1 MSRTFPGW
9 HAAKGLFDQDRARHQ
24 AQLKDIDQERRD
36 FASRTLVVFLA
47 VAVMCCVLT
56 ARMVWLTVFK
66 HDEYR
71 TISEDNRI
79 QMFGVPPP
87 RGRIYDRAGNLLADN
102 VPVFSIFVIPEL
114 TDDVDATLAEIAALV
129 ELSDEEIDAFH
140 TLASESLPHSP
151 IRVKPHISPEER
163 AVVEVN
169 RHSLS
174 GVQVKPD
181 TVRHYPYGKVMAH
194 AVGSVRRK
202 TAEDVRRLDR
212 RRYRRTQFVGK
223 RGVEAFYEHSLHGE
237 PGSRQVEVDAHG
249 REQRELDRN
258 PPIPGRNLTLHLDAS
273 LQVAASEALGERRG
287 AVVAIDPRSGG
298 ILAMASEPGYDP
310 NLFVTG
316 MDPTVYHGLANSPKK
331 PLFNRATNGRYA
343 PGSTFKPV
351 VGLAALAAGV
361 TDWERKMP
369 DNGEYR
375 LPNSSRV
382 FRDWSWTANNAGG
395 QGIVDLHRAIYRSSN
410 VYFYDLGHKLP
421 VDVLPRFAAQF
432 GYGRVLSIDVADA
445 VPGLLPDSEWKRG
458 ARGEGWYPGD
468 NLNLAIGQGDLLATP
483 LQLATV
489 AAIIANRG
497 RVVRPRMLLDND
509 ADLPEFEG
517 GDEQSR
523 VIGLG
528 RKGSARRP
536 EDADPPPEHAG
547 LRPED
552 WQRMVDA
559 MEAVV
564 HRGNKGYQQNGTAW
578 SYIGQDIGYRMAGK
592 SGTAQVVGIAQ
603 GEEYDKEE
611 LDEYSR
617 KHAWFIAFA
626 PADDPRIAVCVLVEN
641 GGSGS
646 SVAAPV
652 AREVLDHYL
661 LPRLAASPST
671 STALATESDRFPGP
685 TRDGDDTASKPDS
698 GEGLLPRSRALG
710 S

>member
-1 MSRTFPGW
+1 MSRPFPGW
-9 HAAKGLFDQDRARHQ
+9 HAAKGIFDRDRARQQ
-24 AQLKDIDQERRD
+24 AQLKDVDRERRD
-36 FASRTLVVFLA
+36 FASRTLVVFFV

-114 TDDVDATLAEIAALV
+114 TDDVDATLSEIAALV

-140 TLASESLPHSP
+140 TLASESFPHSP
-151 IRVKPHISPEER
+151 IRVKPQISPEER

-169 RHSLS
+169 RHRLA

-181 TVRHYPYGKVMAH
+181 TVRHYPYGEVMAH

-202 TAEDVRRLDR
+202 TAEDIRRLDR
-212 RRYRRTQFVGK
+212 RRYSRTQFVGR
-223 RGVEAFYEHSLHGE
+223 RGVEAFYEHLLHGE

-258 PPIPGRNLTLHLDAS
+258 PPTPGRNLTLHLDAS
-273 LQVAASEALGERRG
+273 LQVAAAEALGERRG

-316 MDPTVYHGLANSPKK
+316 MDPAVYDALSNSPKK

-361 TDWERKMP
+361 TDWERTIE
-369 DNGEYR
+369 DSDGTYR
-375 LPNSSRV
+375 LPNSNRRY
-382 FRDWSWTANNAGG
+382 RDWTWTKDNGGG
-395 QGIVDLHRAIYRSSN
+395 QGVIDLDRAIYRSSN
-410 VYFYDLGHKLP
+410 IYFYELASRLP
-421 VDVLPRFAAQF
+421 VDVIPRFAEQF
-432 GYGRVLSIDVADA
+432 GYGHVLSIDVAGA
-445 VPGLLPDSEWKRG
+445 SPGLLPDSEWKMG

-468 NLNLAIGQGDLLATP
+468 NLNLAVGQGDLLATP

-497 RVVRPRMLLDND
+497 NVVRPRMLVDGE
-509 ADLPEFEG
+509 DLAEFKGAE
-517 GDEQSR
+517 EQSA
-523 VIGLG
+523 V
-528 RKGSARRP
+528 
-536 EDADPPPEHAG
+536 AG
-547 LRPED
+547 ATPDD
-552 WQRMVDA
+552 WQRMVAA

-564 HRGNKGYQQNGTAW
+564 HRGNQGYQQNGTAW
-578 SYIGQDIGYRMAGK
+578 AHIGLDIGYRMAGK

-603 GEEYDKEE
+603 GEEYDEEE

-626 PADDPRIAVCVLVEN
+626 PVDDPRIAVCVLVEN

-646 SVAAPV
+646 SVAGPV

-661 LPRLAASPST
+661 LPRLAAEAST
-671 STALATESDRFPGP
+671 STALASES
-685 TRDGDDTASKPDS
+685 
-698 GEGLLPRSRALG
+698 PRARG

>member
-1 MSRTFPGW
+1 MTRTFSGW
-9 HAAKGLFDQDRARHQ
+9 HAVKGVFDRDRARQ
-24 AQLKDIDQERRD
+24 GAQLKDVDQERRD
-36 FASRTLVVFLA
+36 FASRAVVMFLVVA
-47 VAVMCCVLT
+47 VLCCVLI
-56 ARMVWLTVFK
+56 ARIVWLTVFK

-87 RGRIYDRAGNLLADN
+87 RGRIYDRTGNLLADN

-114 TDDVDATLAEIAALV
+114 AENVDATLAEIRALV
-129 ELSDEEIDAFH
+129 ELSEEEIEAFH
-140 TLASESLPHSP
+140 TQASESYPHAP
-151 IRVKPHISPEER
+151 VRVKLHISPEER

-169 RHSLS
+169 RHRLN
-174 GVQVKPD
+174 GVLVKPD
-181 TVRHYPYGKVMAH
+181 TVRYYPYGEVMAH

-202 TAEDVRRLDR
+202 TAEDIRRLDR
-212 RRYRRTQFVGK
+212 RRYSRTQFVGK

-237 PGSRQVEVDAHG
+237 PGSRRVEVDAHG

-258 PPIPGRNLTLHLDAS
+258 PPVPGKNLTLALDAS
-273 LQVAASEALGERRG
+273 LQVAAAAALGERRG
-287 AVVAIDPRSGG
+287 AVVAIDPGSGG

-316 MDPTVYHGLANSPKK
+316 LDPTVYDELVNSPKK
-331 PLFNRATNGRYA
+331 PLFNRAANGRYA

-351 VGLAALAAGV
+351 VGLAALAAGA
-361 TDWERKMP
+361 TDWQRTIV

-382 FRDWSWTANNAGG
+382 FRDWNWTQDNTGG
-395 QGIVDLHRAIYRSSN
+395 QGVVDLHRAIYRSSN
-410 VYFYDLGHKLP
+410 VYFYDLGAKLP
-421 VDVLPRFAAQF
+421 IDALPRFAAQL

-445 VPGLLPDSEWKRG
+445 AAGLLPDSEWKMG
-458 ARGEGWYPGD
+458 ARGETWYPGD
-468 NLNLAIGQGDLLATP
+468 NVNLSIGQGDLLATP

-509 ADLPEFEG
+509 ADLPEFQGGEAVGRVAGEGLG
-517 GDEQSR
+517 GD
-523 VIGLG
+523 
-528 RKGSARRP
+528 
-536 EDADPPPEHAG
+536 
-547 LRPED
+547 D

-564 HRGNKGYQQNGTAW
+564 HLGNQGYQQNGTAW
-578 SYIGQDIGYRMAGK
+578 AYIGQDIAYRMAGK

-603 GEEYDKEE
+603 GEEYNEEE
-611 LDEYSR
+611 LDEFSR

-626 PADDPRIAVCVLVEN
+626 PVDEPRIAVCVLVEN

-646 SVAAPV
+646 SVAGPV
-652 AREVLDHYL
+652 AREVIDHYL
-661 LPRLAASPST
+661 LPALPSPAQST
-671 STALATESDRFPGP
+671 STALASESDRLPAP
-685 TRDGDDTASKPDS
+685 RDPVPLERRVPPQSEPSREAAGSAADAPRPTAS
-698 GEGLLPRSRALG
+698 
-710 S
+710 

>member
-1 MSRTFPGW
+1 MIRTFPGW
-9 HAAKGLFDQDRARHQ
+9 HAAKGIFDRDRARQ
-24 AQLKDIDQERRD
+24 RAQLKDVDQERRD
-36 FASRTLVVFLA
+36 FASRTLLVFLV
-47 VAVMCCVLT
+47 VAVMCCVLI

-87 RGRIYDRAGNLLADN
+87 RGRIYDRGGNLLADN

-114 TDDVDATLAEIAALV
+114 AEDVDATLSEIRSLV
-129 ELSDEEIDAFH
+129 ELSDEEIEAFR
-140 TLASESLPHSP
+140 TLASESYPHAP
-151 IRVKPHISPEER
+151 VRVKLHITPQER
-163 AVVEVN
+163 AIVEVN
-169 RHSLS
+169 RHRLN
-174 GVQVKPD
+174 GVLVKPD
-181 TVRHYPYGKVMAH
+181 TVRYYPYGEVMAH

-202 TAEDVRRLDR
+202 TAEDIRRLDR
-212 RRYRRTQFVGK
+212 RRYSRTQFVGK

-258 PPIPGRNLTLHLDAS
+258 PPIPGQNLTLHLDAS
-273 LQVAASEALGERRG
+273 LQVAAGEALGERRG

-316 MDPTVYHGLANSPKK
+316 LDASVYDELVNSPKK
-331 PLFNRATNGRYA
+331 PLFNRAANGRYA

-351 VGLAALAAGV
+351 VGLAALATGV
-361 TDWERKMP
+361 TDWQRTIV

-375 LPNSSRV
+375 LPNSRRV
-382 FRDWSWTANNAGG
+382 FRDWSWTKDNTGG
-395 QGIVDLHRAIYRSSN
+395 QGVVDLNRAIYRSSN
-410 VYFYDLGHKLP
+410 VYFYDLGAKLP
-421 VDVLPRFAAQF
+421 VDALPRFAAQL
-432 GYGRVLSIDVADA
+432 GYGQVLSIDVADA
-445 VPGLLPDSEWKRG
+445 APGLLPDSDWKMG

-468 NLNLAIGQGDLLATP
+468 NVNLSIGQGDLLATP

-509 ADLPEFEG
+509 ANLPEFKDDDVVG
-517 GDEQSR
+517 R
-523 VIGLG
+523 VAAEELG
-528 RKGSARRP
+528 V
-536 EDADPPPEHAG
+536 D
-547 LRPED
+547 D

-564 HRGNKGYQQNGTAW
+564 HLGNQGYRQNGTAW
-578 SYIGQDIGYRMAGK
+578 AYIGQDIAYRMAGK

-603 GEEYDKEE
+603 GEEYNEEE
-611 LDEYSR
+611 LDEFSR

-626 PADDPRIAVCVLVEN
+626 PVDEPRIAVCVLVEN

-646 SVAAPV
+646 SVAGPV
-652 AREVLDHYL
+652 AREVIDHYL
-661 LPRLAASPST
+661 LPTLASTMSGELRASAADVANP
-671 STALATESDRFPGP
+671 
-685 TRDGDDTASKPDS
+685 TAS
-698 GEGLLPRSRALG
+698 
-710 S
+710 

>member
-1 MSRTFPGW
+1 MIRSFPGW
-9 HAAKGLFDQDRARHQ
+9 HAAKGIFDRDRARQQ
-24 AQLKDIDQERRD
+24 AQLKDVDQERRD
-36 FASRTLVVFLA
+36 FASRTLVVFCI
-47 VAVMCCVLT
+47 VALMCCVLT

-114 TDDVDATLAEIAALV
+114 TDDIDAALAEIAALV

-140 TLASESLPHSP
+140 TLASESFPHSP
-151 IRVKPHISPEER
+151 VRVKPQITPEER
-163 AVVEVN
+163 AVIEVN
-169 RHSLS
+169 RHRLG
-174 GVQVKPD
+174 GVQVRPD
-181 TVRHYPYGKVMAH
+181 TVRHYPYGEVMAH

-202 TAEDVRRLDR
+202 TAEDIRRLDR
-212 RRYRRTQFVGK
+212 RRYSRTQFVGR

-237 PGSRQVEVDAHG
+237 PGSRQVEIDAHG

-258 PPIPGRNLTLHLDAS
+258 PPEPGKNLTLHLDAS
-273 LQVAASEALGERRG
+273 LQIAAAEALGERRG

-298 ILAMASEPGYDP
+298 ILAMASVPDYDP

-316 MDPTVYHGLANSPKK
+316 MDPAVYNKLANSPDK

-361 TDWERKMP
+361 TDWERTMA

-375 LPNSSRV
+375 LPNSTRV
-382 FRDWSWTANNAGG
+382 FRDWSWTEDNSGG

-421 VDVLPRFAAQF
+421 VDALPRFAAQF
-432 GYGRVLSIDVADA
+432 GYGQVLSIDVADA

-468 NLNLAIGQGDLLATP
+468 NVNLAIGQGDLLATP

-497 RVVRPRMLLDND
+497 GVVRPRMLLESD
-509 ADLPEFEG
+509 ADLPEFEHG
-517 GDEQSR
+517 AEQAR
-523 VIGLG
+523 VVGPGREDAGL
-528 RKGSARRP
+528 RP
-536 EDADPPPEHAG
+536 EVAGLRSEDAG

-552 WQRMVDA
+552 WRRMVEA

-564 HRGNKGYQQNGTAW
+564 HRGNRGYRENGTAW
-578 SYIGQDIGYRMAGK
+578 AYIGQDIAYRMAGK

-603 GEEYDKEE
+603 GEEYDEE
-611 LDEYSR
+611 ALDEYSR

-626 PADDPRIAVCVLVEN
+626 PVDDPRIAVCVLVEN

-646 SVAAPV
+646 SVAGPV

-661 LPRLAASPST
+661 LPRLAAAPAA
-671 STALATESDRFPGP
+671 STALANRPG
-685 TRDGDDTASKPDS
+685 
-698 GEGLLPRSRALG
+698 RAPG

>member
-9 HAAKGLFDQDRARHQ
+9 HAAKGIFDRDRARQQ
-24 AQLKDIDQERRD
+24 AQLKDVDQERRD
-36 FASRTLVVFLA
+36 FASRTLVVFCI
-47 VAVMCCVLT
+47 VAVVCCVLT

-66 HDEYR
+66 HDEFR

-114 TDDVDATLAEIAALV
+114 TDDVDATLSEIAALV
-129 ELSDEEIDAFH
+129 ELSDAEIDAFH

-163 AVVEVN
+163 AVIEVN

-174 GVQVKPD
+174 GVQVRPD
-181 TVRHYPYGKVMAH
+181 TVRHYPYGEVMAH

-202 TAEDVRRLDR
+202 TAEDIRRLDR
-212 RRYRRTQFVGK
+212 LRYRRTQFVGK
-223 RGVEAFYEHSLHGE
+223 RGVEAFYEHSLHGQ

-249 REQRELDRN
+249 REQRELGRN
-258 PPIPGRNLTLHLDAS
+258 PPVPGQNLTLHLDAA

-316 MDPTVYHGLANSPKK
+316 MDPTVYDELADSPNK

-361 TDWERKMP
+361 TDWERTIS

-375 LPNSSRV
+375 LPNSTRV
-382 FRDWSWTANNAGG
+382 FRDWSWTKDNAGG
-395 QGIVDLHRAIYRSSN
+395 QGIVNLHRAIYRSSN
-410 VYFYDLGHKLP
+410 VYFYDLGHRLP
-421 VDVLPRFAAQF
+421 VDALPRFAAQF
-432 GYGRVLSIDVADA
+432 GYGGVLSIDVADA
-445 VPGLLPDSEWKRG
+445 VPGLLPDSEWKWG

-517 GDEQSR
+517 GEGASQ
-523 VIGLG
+523 VIGLNG
-528 RKGSARRP
+528 AGRRP
-536 EDADPPPEHAG
+536 DAG
-547 LRPED
+547 LRPRD
-552 WQRMVDA
+552 WQGMVDA

-564 HRGNKGYQQNGTAW
+564 HRGNQGYRENGTAW
-578 SYIGQDIGYRMAGK
+578 AYIGQDIAYRMAGK

-603 GEEYDKEE
+603 GEEYVEEE

-626 PADDPRIAVCVLVEN
+626 PVDDPRIAVCVLVEN

-646 SVAAPV
+646 SVAGPV

-661 LPRLAASPST
+661 LPGLAAAPAG
-671 STALATESDRFPGP
+671 STALASESG
-685 TRDGDDTASKPDS
+685 
-698 GEGLLPRSRALG
+698 RALAG
-710 S
+710 ARPND

>member
-1 MSRTFPGW
+1 M
-9 HAAKGLFDQDRARHQ
+9 
-24 AQLKDIDQERRD
+24 
-36 FASRTLVVFLA
+36 VFFV

-102 VPVFSIFVIPEL
+102 VPVFSVFVIPEL
-114 TDDVDATLAEIAALV
+114 TDDVDATLSEIAALV
-129 ELSDEEIDAFH
+129 ELSDAEIDAFH
-140 TLASESLPHSP
+140 TLASESFPHSP
-151 IRVKPHISPEER
+151 IRVKPHISPKER

-169 RHSLS
+169 RHSLN

-181 TVRHYPYGKVMAH
+181 TVRHYPYGEVMAH

-202 TAEDVRRLDR
+202 TAEDIRRLDR
-212 RRYRRTQFVGK
+212 RRYSRTQFVGR
-223 RGVEAFYEHSLHGE
+223 RGVEAFYEDSLHGE

-258 PPIPGRNLTLHLDAS
+258 PPTPGRNLTLHLDAS
-273 LQVAASEALGERRG
+273 LQVAAAEALGERRG

-298 ILAMASEPGYDP
+298 ILAMASVPGYDP

-316 MDPTVYHGLANSPKK
+316 MDPAVYNELANSPRK

-351 VGLAALAAGV
+351 VGLGALAAGV
-361 TDWERKMP
+361 TDWERTIV
-369 DNGEYR
+369 DSDGTYR
-375 LPNSSRV
+375 LPNGNRRY
-382 FRDWSWTANNAGG
+382 RDWTWTKENGGG
-395 QGIVDLHRAIYRSSN
+395 QGVIDLDRAIYRSSN
-410 VYFYDLGHKLP
+410 IYFYELGSRLG
-421 VDVLPRFAAQF
+421 VDVIPRFAEQF
-432 GYGRVLSIDVADA
+432 GYGQVLSIDVAGA
-445 VPGLLPDSEWKRG
+445 SPGLLPDSEWKMG

-468 NLNLAIGQGDLLATP
+468 NLNLAVGQGDLLATP

-497 RVVRPRMLLDND
+497 TVVRPRMLVDGD
-509 ADLPEFEG
+509 DRPAEFKIPE
-517 GDEQSR
+517 EQSA
-523 VIGLG
+523 V
-528 RKGSARRP
+528 
-536 EDADPPPEHAG
+536 AG
-547 LRPED
+547 LTPDD
-552 WQRMVDA
+552 WQRMVAA

-564 HRGNKGYQQNGTAW
+564 HRGNQGFQQNGTAW
-578 SYIGQDIGYRMAGK
+578 AHMGLDIGYRMAGK

-603 GEEYDKEE
+603 GEEYDEEE

-617 KHAWFIAFA
+617 KHAWFMAFA
-626 PADDPRIAVCVLVEN
+626 PVDDPRIAVCVLVEN

-646 SVAAPV
+646 SVAGPV

-661 LPRLAASPST
+661 LPRLAAAPST
-671 STALATESDRFPGP
+671 STALASESGR
-685 TRDGDDTASKPDS
+685 AVAAA
-698 GEGLLPRSRALG
+698 PRPID
-710 S
+710 

>member
-1 MSRTFPGW
+1 MRRTIPGW
-9 HAAKGLFDQDRARHQ
+9 HAAKGIFDRDRARQQ
-24 AQLKDIDQERRD
+24 AQLKDVDQERRD
-36 FASRTLVVFLA
+36 FASRTLVVFFV

-114 TDDVDATLAEIAALV
+114 TDDVDATLSEIAALV
-129 ELSDEEIDAFH
+129 ELSDREIDAFH
-140 TLASESLPHSP
+140 TLASESFPHSP

-163 AVVEVN
+163 AVIEVN

-181 TVRHYPYGKVMAH
+181 TVRHYPYGEVMAH

-202 TAEDVRRLDR
+202 TAEDIRRLDR
-212 RRYRRTQFVGK
+212 RRYSRTQFVGR

-273 LQVAASEALGERRG
+273 LQVAAANALGERRG

-316 MDPTVYHGLANSPKK
+316 MDPAVYDALADSPMK

-343 PGSTFKPV
+343 PGSTFKPI

-361 TDWERKMP
+361 TDWERTIV
-369 DNGEYR
+369 DSDGTYR
-375 LPNSSRV
+375 LPNGNRRY
-382 FRDWSWTANNAGG
+382 RDWTWTKNNGGG
-395 QGIVDLHRAIYRSSN
+395 QGVIDLDRAIYRSSN
-410 VYFYDLGHKLP
+410 IYFYELGSRLP
-421 VDVLPRFAAQF
+421 VDVIPRFAEQF
-432 GYGRVLSIDVADA
+432 GYGHALSIDVAGA
-445 VPGLLPDSEWKRG
+445 SPGLLPDSEWKMG

-468 NLNLAIGQGDLLATP
+468 NLNLAVGQGDLLATP

-497 RVVRPRMLLDND
+497 NVVRPRMLVDGDDLAEFKD
-509 ADLPEFEG
+509 AEE
-517 GDEQSR
+517 R
-523 VIGLG
+523 
-528 RKGSARRP
+528 SAV
-536 EDADPPPEHAG
+536 AG
-547 LRPED
+547 PTPDD
-552 WQRMVDA
+552 WQRMVAA

-564 HRGNKGYQQNGTAW
+564 HRGEQGYQQNGTAW
-578 SYIGQDIGYRMAGK
+578 AHIGLDIGYRMAGK

-603 GEEYDKEE
+603 GEEYDEEE

-626 PADDPRIAVCVLVEN
+626 PVDEPRIAVCVLVEN

-646 SVAAPV
+646 SVAGPV

-661 LPRLAASPST
+661 LPKLAAAPST
-671 STALATESDRFPGP
+671 STALANESGRVPG
-685 TRDGDDTASKPDS
+685 T
-698 GEGLLPRSRALG
+698 
-710 S
+710 

>member
-9 HAAKGLFDQDRARHQ
+9 HAAKGIFDRDRARQQ
-24 AQLKDIDQERRD
+24 AQLKDVDQERHD
-36 FASRTLVVFLA
+36 FASRTLVVFFVIA
-47 VAVMCCVLT
+47 VLCCVLT

-151 IRVKPHISPEER
+151 VRVKPHISPEER
-163 AVVEVN
+163 AVIEVN

-181 TVRHYPYGKVMAH
+181 TVRHYPYGEVMAH

-202 TAEDVRRLDR
+202 TAEDIRRLDR
-212 RRYRRTQFVGK
+212 LRYRRTQFVGK
-223 RGVEAFYEHSLHGE
+223 RGVEAFYEHSLHGQ
-237 PGSRQVEVDAHG
+237 PGWRQVEVDAHG
-249 REQRELDRN
+249 REQRELGRN
-258 PPIPGRNLTLHLDAS
+258 PPEPGQDLTLHLDAA
-273 LQVAASEALGERRG
+273 LQVAAAEALGERRG

-316 MDPTVYHGLANSPKK
+316 MDPTVYNELANSPKK

-351 VGLAALAAGV
+351 VGLAALATGF
-361 TDWERKMP
+361 TDWERTIV
-369 DNGEYR
+369 DNNGVFR
-375 LPNSSRV
+375 LPNSGRE
-382 FRDWSWTANNAGG
+382 FRDWTWTAKDNTGG
-395 QGIVDLHRAIYRSSN
+395 QGVIDLHRAIYRSSN
-410 VYFYDLGHKLP
+410 IYFFHLGHKLP
-421 VDVLPRFAAQF
+421 VDAIPRFAERF
-432 GYGRVLSIDVADA
+432 GFGRVSSIDVADA
-445 VPGLLPDSEWKRG
+445 APGLLPDSEWKMG

-468 NLNLAIGQGDLLATP
+468 NLNLAVGQGDLLATP

-497 RVVRPRMLLDND
+497 RIVRPRMLRDNE
-509 ADLPEFEG
+509 ANLPEFEG
-517 GDEQSR
+517 GEEPSQ
-523 VIGLG
+523 VVGLG
-528 RKGSARRP
+528 EVGS
-536 EDADPPPEHAG
+536 G
-547 LRPED
+547 LGPDD
-552 WQRMVDA
+552 WQKMVEA

-564 HRGNKGYQQNGTAW
+564 HRGNQGYRQNGTAW
-578 SYIGQDIGYRMAGK
+578 AHIGQDIAYRMAGK

-603 GEEYDKEE
+603 GEDYDEEE
-611 LDEYSR
+611 LDEFSR

-626 PADDPRIAVCVLVEN
+626 PVDEPRIAVCVLVEN

-646 SVAAPV
+646 SVAGPV

-661 LPRLAASPST
+661 LPDLAAVPAT
-671 STALATESDRFPGP
+671 STALATESDR
-685 TRDGDDTASKPDS
+685 
-698 GEGLLPRSRALG
+698 ALG

>member
-1 MSRTFPGW
+1 MTRPFPGW
-9 HAAKGLFDQDRARHQ
+9 HAAKGVFVRDRARQQ
-24 AQLKDIDQERRD
+24 AQLKDVDQERRD
-36 FASRTLVVFLA
+36 FGSRTLVVFLV

-56 ARMVWLTVFK
+56 VRMVWLTVFK

-102 VPVFSIFVIPEL
+102 VPVFSIFVVPER
-114 TDDVDATLAEIAALV
+114 TDDVDATLTEIAALV

-140 TLASESLPHSP
+140 TLASESFPHSP
-151 IRVKPHISPEER
+151 VRVKPQITPEER

-169 RHSLS
+169 RHRLS

-181 TVRHYPYGKVMAH
+181 TVRYYPYGEVMAH

-202 TAEDVRRLDR
+202 TAEDIRRLDR
-212 RRYRRTQFVGK
+212 RRYSRTQFVGK

-249 REQRELDRN
+249 REQRELARN
-258 PPIPGRNLTLHLDAS
+258 PPDPGRNLTLHLNAS
-273 LQVAASEALGERRG
+273 LQVAATEALGERRG

-298 ILAMASEPGYDP
+298 ILAMASVPGYDP

-316 MDPTVYHGLANSPKK
+316 MDPRVYNELANSPKK

-351 VGLAALAAGV
+351 VGLAGLAAGV
-361 TDWERKMP
+361 TDWQRTML

-375 LPNSSRV
+375 LPNSTRV
-382 FRDWSWTANNAGG
+382 FRDWSWTQDNSGG
-395 QGIVDLHRAIYRSSN
+395 QGTVDLHRAIYRSSN

-421 VDVLPRFAAQF
+421 VDALPRFAAQF

-497 RVVRPRMLLDND
+497 RVVRPRMLLLSDVN
-509 ADLPEFEG
+509 LPEFEDDGIPLDVVAHG
-517 GDEQSR
+517 GDQAA
-523 VIGLG
+523 V
-528 RKGSARRP
+528 ARPDGGGGP
-536 EDADPPPEHAG
+536 EDVG
-547 LRPED
+547 LRPEYVGLRGED

-564 HRGNKGYQQNGTAW
+564 HRGNQGYRENGTAW
-578 SYIGQDIGYRMAGK
+578 AYIGQDIAYRMAGK

-603 GEEYDKEE
+603 GEEYDEEE

-626 PADDPRIAVCVLVEN
+626 PVDDPRIAVCVLVEN

-661 LPRLAASPST
+661 LPRLAAAPST
-671 STALATESDRFPGP
+671 STVLASGSGP
-685 TRDGDDTASKPDS
+685 PLAGA
-698 GEGLLPRSRALG
+698 PRAED
-710 S
+710 

>member
-9 HAAKGLFDQDRARHQ
+9 HAAKGIFDRDRARQQ
-24 AQLKDIDQERRD
+24 AQLKDVDQERRD
-36 FASRTLVVFLA
+36 FASRTLVVFCI

-71 TISEDNRI
+71 TISEKNRV
-79 QMFGVPPP
+79 QMYGVPPP

-129 ELSDEEIDAFH
+129 EVSDAEIDAFH
-140 TLASESLPHSP
+140 TLASESTPHSP
-151 IRVKPHISPEER
+151 IRVKPHISPAER
-163 AVVEVN
+163 AVIEVN

-174 GVQVKPD
+174 GVQVRPD
-181 TVRHYPYGKVMAH
+181 TVRHYPYGEVMAH

-202 TAEDVRRLDR
+202 TAEDIRQLDR
-212 RRYRRTQFVGK
+212 LRYRRTQFVGK
-223 RGVEAFYEHSLHGE
+223 RGVEAFYEHSLHGH

-249 REQRELDRN
+249 REQRELGRN
-258 PPIPGRNLTLHLDAS
+258 PPVPGHNLTLHLDAA
-273 LQVAASEALGERRG
+273 LQVAAAEALGERRG

-298 ILAMASEPGYDP
+298 ILAMVSEPGYDP

-316 MDPTVYHGLANSPKK
+316 MDPAVYNGLANSPRK

-361 TDWERKMP
+361 TDWERTIL

-375 LPNSSRV
+375 LPNSTRV
-382 FRDWSWTANNAGG
+382 FRDWSWTQDNSGG
-395 QGIVDLHRAIYRSSN
+395 QGTVDLHRAIYRSSN

-421 VDVLPRFAAQF
+421 VDALPRFAAQF

-445 VPGLLPDSEWKRG
+445 VPGLLPDSEWKWS

-468 NLNLAIGQGDLLATP
+468 NVNLAIGQGDLLATP

-497 RVVRPRMLLDND
+497 RVVRPRMLLDNE
-509 ADLPEFEG
+509 ANLPEFEG
-517 GDEQSR
+517 GEGQSQ
-523 VIGLG
+523 VVGLG
-528 RKGSARRP
+528 PKGAGRRP
-536 EDADPPPEHAG
+536 DDAG
-547 LRPED
+547 LRPRD
-552 WQRMVDA
+552 WQGMVDA

-564 HRGNKGYQQNGTAW
+564 HLGNQGYRQNGTAW
-578 SYIGQDIGYRMAGK
+578 AYIGQDIAYRMAGK

-603 GEEYDKEE
+603 GEEYNEEE

-626 PADDPRIAVCVLVEN
+626 PVDDPSIALCVLVEN

-646 SVAAPV
+646 SVAGPV
-652 AREVLDHYL
+652 AREVLDHYVL
-661 LPRLAASPST
+661 SRQVAATST
-671 STALATESDRFPGP
+671 STALGSEPDR
-685 TRDGDDTASKPDS
+685 TLAVARRPD
-698 GEGLLPRSRALG
+698 ER
-710 S
+710 

>member
-9 HAAKGLFDQDRARHQ
+9 HAAKGIFDRDRARQQ
-24 AQLKDIDQERRD
+24 AQLKDVDQERRD
-36 FASRTLVVFLA
+36 FASRTLVVFFV
-47 VAVMCCVLT
+47 VAVMCCALT

-102 VPVFSIFVIPEL
+102 VPVFSVFVIPEL
-114 TDDVDATLAEIAALV
+114 TDDVDATLSEIAALV
-129 ELSDEEIDAFH
+129 ELSDAEIDAFH
-140 TLASESLPHSP
+140 TLASESFPHSP

-163 AVVEVN
+163 AVIEVN

-181 TVRHYPYGKVMAH
+181 TVRHYPYGEVMAH

-202 TAEDVRRLDR
+202 TAEDIRRLDR
-212 RRYRRTQFVGK
+212 RRYSRTQFVGR
-223 RGVEAFYEHSLHGE
+223 RGVEAFYEDSLHGE

-258 PPIPGRNLTLHLDAS
+258 PPTPGRNLTLHLDAS
-273 LQVAASEALGERRG
+273 LQVAAAEALGERRG

-298 ILAMASEPGYDP
+298 ILAMASVPGYDP

-316 MDPTVYHGLANSPKK
+316 MDPTVYNELANSPRK

-361 TDWERKMP
+361 TDWERTIV
-369 DNGEYR
+369 DSDGTYR
-375 LPNSSRV
+375 LPNGNRRY
-382 FRDWSWTANNAGG
+382 RDWTWTKDNGGG
-395 QGIVDLHRAIYRSSN
+395 QGVIDLDRAIYRSSN
-410 VYFYDLGHKLP
+410 IYFYELGSRLG
-421 VDVLPRFAAQF
+421 VDVIPRFAEQF
-432 GYGRVLSIDVADA
+432 GYGQVLSIDVAGA
-445 VPGLLPDSEWKRG
+445 SPGLLPDSEWKMG

-468 NLNLAIGQGDLLATP
+468 NLNLAVGQGDLLATP

-497 RVVRPRMLLDND
+497 TVVRPRMLVDGDDNP
-509 ADLPEFEG
+509 AEFKGPE
-517 GDEQSR
+517 EQSA
-523 VIGLG
+523 V
-528 RKGSARRP
+528 
-536 EDADPPPEHAG
+536 AG
-547 LRPED
+547 PTPDD
-552 WQRMVDA
+552 WQRMVAA

-564 HRGNKGYQQNGTAW
+564 HRGNQGFQQNGTAW
-578 SYIGQDIGYRMAGK
+578 AHMGLDIGYRMAGK

-603 GEEYDKEE
+603 GEEYDEEE

-617 KHAWFIAFA
+617 KHAWFMAFA
-626 PADDPRIAVCVLVEN
+626 PVDDPRIAVCVLVEN

-646 SVAAPV
+646 SVAGPV

-661 LPRLAASPST
+661 LPKLAAASAASTTLAGVSP
-671 STALATESDRFPGP
+671 
-685 TRDGDDTASKPDS
+685 
-698 GEGLLPRSRALG
+698 
-710 S
+710 

>member
-9 HAAKGLFDQDRARHQ
+9 HAAKGIFDRDRARQQ
-24 AQLKDIDQERRD
+24 AQLKDIVQERRD
-36 FASRTLVVFLA
+36 FASRTLVVFCI
-47 VAVMCCVLT
+47 VAVMCSVLT

-71 TISEDNRI
+71 TISEKNRV
-79 QMFGVPPP
+79 QMYGVPPP

-114 TDDVDATLAEIAALV
+114 TDDVDATLAEVAALV
-129 ELSDEEIDAFH
+129 DLSDAEIDAFH
-140 TLASESLPHSP
+140 TLASESTPHSP
-151 IRVKPHISPEER
+151 IRVKPHISPAER
-163 AVVEVN
+163 AVIEVN

-174 GVQVKPD
+174 GVQVRPD
-181 TVRHYPYGKVMAH
+181 TVRHYPYGDVMAH

-202 TAEDVRRLDR
+202 TEEDIRRLDR
-212 RRYRRTQFVGK
+212 LRYRRTQFIGK
-223 RGVEAFYEHSLHGE
+223 RGVEAFYEHSLHGH

-258 PPIPGRNLTLHLDAS
+258 PPIPGRNLTLHLDAA
-273 LQVAASEALGERRG
+273 LQVAAVEALGERRG

-298 ILAMASEPGYDP
+298 ILAMVSEPGYDP

-316 MDPTVYHGLANSPKK
+316 MDPTVYNELANSPRK
-331 PLFNRATNGRYA
+331 PLFNRAANGRYA

-361 TDWERKMP
+361 TDWERTIA

-375 LPNSSRV
+375 LPNSTRV
-382 FRDWSWTANNAGG
+382 FRDWSWTQNNSGG

-421 VDVLPRFAAQF
+421 VDALPRFAAQL

-445 VPGLLPDSEWKRG
+445 APGLLPDSEWKLG

-483 LQLATV
+483 LQLAAV

-509 ADLPEFEG
+509 ANLPEFEDG
-517 GDEQSR
+517 AGQSR
-523 VIGLG
+523 VVGLEP
-528 RKGSARRP
+528 KGT
-536 EDADPPPEHAG
+536 DDPDAG
-547 LRPED
+547 LRPRD
-552 WQRMVDA
+552 WQGMVDA

-564 HRGNKGYQQNGTAW
+564 HRGNQGYRQNGTAW
-578 SYIGQDIGYRMAGK
+578 AYIGQDIAYRMAGK

-603 GEEYDKEE
+603 GEEYNEEE

-626 PADDPRIAVCVLVEN
+626 PVDDPWIALCVLVEN

-646 SVAAPV
+646 SVAGPV
-652 AREVLDHYL
+652 AREVLDHYVL
-661 LPRLAASPST
+661 SRLAAAPST
-671 STALATESDRFPGP
+671 STALASEPDR
-685 TRDGDDTASKPDS
+685 TLAVARRPD
-698 GEGLLPRSRALG
+698 E
-710 S
+710 

>member
-9 HAAKGLFDQDRARHQ
+9 HAAKGIFDRDRARQQ

-36 FASRTLVVFLA
+36 FASRTLVVFCI

-71 TISEDNRI
+71 TISEKNRV
-79 QMFGVPPP
+79 QMYGVPPP

-114 TDDVDATLAEIAALV
+114 TDDVDATLSEIAALV
-129 ELSDEEIDAFH
+129 ELSDAEIDAFH
-140 TLASESLPHSP
+140 TLAGESVPHTP

-163 AVVEVN
+163 AVIEVN
-169 RHSLS
+169 RHSLG
-174 GVQVKPD
+174 GVQVRAD
-181 TVRHYPYGKVMAH
+181 TVRYYPYGEVMAH

-202 TAEDVRRLDR
+202 TAEDIRRLDR
-212 RRYRRTQFVGK
+212 LRYRRTQFIGK
-223 RGVEAFYEHSLHGE
+223 RGVEAFYEHSLHGH

-249 REQRELDRN
+249 REQRELGRN
-258 PPIPGRNLTLHLDAS
+258 PPVPGQNVTLHLDAA
-273 LQVAASEALGERRG
+273 LQVAAAEALGERRG
-287 AVVAIDPRSGG
+287 AVVAIEPRSGG
-298 ILAMASEPGYDP
+298 ILAMVSEPGYDP

-316 MDPTVYHGLANSPKK
+316 MDPTVYNELANSPRK

-361 TDWERKMP
+361 TDWERTIR

-375 LPNSSRV
+375 LPNSTRV
-382 FRDWSWTANNAGG
+382 FRDWSWTQNDTGG

-421 VDVLPRFAAQF
+421 VDALPRFAAQF
-432 GYGRVLSIDVADA
+432 GYGRVLSIDVVDA
-445 VPGLLPDSEWKRG
+445 VAGLLPDSDWKWG

-497 RVVRPRMLLDND
+497 RVVRPRMLLDNE
-509 ADLPEFEG
+509 ANLPEFGGGEG
-517 GDEQSR
+517 YSQ
-523 VIGLG
+523 VVGLG
-528 RKGSARRP
+528 P
-536 EDADPPPEHAG
+536 EGTGRSDGAG
-547 LRPED
+547 LRPRD
-552 WQRMVDA
+552 WQGMVDA

-564 HRGNKGYQQNGTAW
+564 HRGNQGYRQNGTAW
-578 SYIGQDIGYRMAGK
+578 AYIGQDIAYRMAGK

-603 GEEYDKEE
+603 GEEYVEEE

-626 PADDPRIAVCVLVEN
+626 PVDDPRIAVCVLVEN

-646 SVAAPV
+646 SVAGPV

-661 LPRLAASPST
+661 LPSLAAASSRPA
-671 STALATESDRFPGP
+671 ALASESGSLAGP
-685 TRDGDDTASKPDS
+685 LQPNN
-698 GEGLLPRSRALG
+698 
-710 S
+710 

>member
-1 MSRTFPGW
+1 MIRTIPGW
-9 HAAKGLFDQDRARHQ
+9 NAAKDVFNRDRARQ
-24 AQLKDIDQERRD
+24 RAQLKDVDQERRD
-36 FASRTLVVFLA
+36 FASRTLVVFLV
-47 VAVMCCVLT
+47 VAVMCCVLI

-87 RGRIYDRAGNLLADN
+87 RGRIYDRGGDLLADN
-102 VPVFSIFVIPEL
+102 VPVFSVFVIPEL
-114 TDDVDATLAEIAALV
+114 TEDVDATLSEIGALV
-129 ELSDEEIDAFH
+129 ELSDEEIEAFH
-140 TLASESLPHSP
+140 TLASESYPHSP
-151 IRVKPHISPEER
+151 IRVKLHISPEER
-163 AVVEVN
+163 AVIEVN
-169 RHSLS
+169 RHRLT

-181 TVRHYPYGKVMAH
+181 TVRHYPYGEVMAH

-202 TAEDVRRLDR
+202 TPEDIRRLDR
-212 RRYRRTQFVGK
+212 RRYSRTQFVGR
-223 RGVEAFYEHSLHGE
+223 RGIEAFYEHSLHGE

-258 PPIPGRNLTLHLDAS
+258 PPIPGENLTLHLDSS
-273 LQVAASEALGERRG
+273 LQVAAAQALGDRRG

-316 MDPTVYHGLANSPKK
+316 VDPTVYDELANSPRK

-361 TDWERKMP
+361 TDWERTIV

-375 LPNSSRV
+375 LPNSRRV
-382 FRDWSWTANNAGG
+382 FRDWSWTKSNTGG
-395 QGIVDLHRAIYRSSN
+395 QGVVDLHRAIYRSSN
-410 VYFYDLGHKLP
+410 VYFYDLGAKLP
-421 VDVLPRFAAQF
+421 VDALPRFAAQL

-445 VPGLLPDSEWKRG
+445 APGLLPDSEWKMG

-468 NLNLAIGQGDLLATP
+468 NLNLSIGQGDLLATP

-497 RVVRPRMLLDND
+497 RVVRPRMLLGND
-509 ADLPEFEG
+509 ADLSEFEG
-517 GDEQSR
+517 GEEQSQ
-523 VIGLG
+523 VVGLG
-528 RKGSARRP
+528 AGGTGLG
-536 EDADPPPEHAG
+536 AD
-547 LRPED
+547 D
-552 WQRMVDA
+552 WQKMVEA

-564 HRGNKGYQQNGTAW
+564 HRGNQGYRQNGTAW
-578 SYIGQDIGYRMAGK
+578 AYIGQDIAYRMAGK

-603 GEEYDKEE
+603 GEEYDEEE
-611 LDEYSR
+611 LDEFSR

-626 PADDPRIAVCVLVEN
+626 PVDEPRIAVCVLVEN

-646 SVAAPV
+646 SVAGPV
-652 AREVLDHYL
+652 AREVIDHYL
-661 LPRLAASPST
+661 LPALASSSPST
-671 STALATESDRFPGP
+671 DQVRPGASRPDAVVSREVGVAAPEVESALPWGTSESMALASESGRPPGN
-685 TRDGDDTASKPDS
+685 
-698 GEGLLPRSRALG
+698 
-710 S
+710 

>member
-9 HAAKGLFDQDRARHQ
+9 HAAKSIFDRDRARQQ
-24 AQLKDIDQERRD
+24 AQLKDVDQERRD
-36 FASRTLVVFLA
+36 FASRTLVVFLV

-87 RGRIYDRAGNLLADN
+87 RGRIYDRLGNLLADN

-114 TDDVDATLAEIAALV
+114 TDDLDATLSEIGALV
-129 ELSDEEIDAFH
+129 ELSDEEIEAFH
-140 TLASESLPHSP
+140 TLASERDPHAP
-151 IRVKPHISPEER
+151 IRVKLHISPEER
-163 AVVEVN
+163 AIIEVN
-169 RHSLS
+169 RHHLT
-174 GVQVKPD
+174 GVLVKPD

-202 TAEDVRRLDR
+202 TAEDIRRLDR
-212 RRYRRTQFVGK
+212 RRYRRTQFVGR

-249 REQRELDRN
+249 REQRELDLN
-258 PPIPGRNLTLHLDAS
+258 PPIPGENLTLHLDAS
-273 LQVAASEALGERRG
+273 LQMAAAGALGERRG

-310 NLFVTG
+310 NLFVSG
-316 MDPTVYHGLANSPKK
+316 MDPRDYEALVNSPRK

-361 TDWERKMP
+361 TDWERTIV
-369 DNGEYR
+369 DNNGVFR
-375 LPNSSRV
+375 LPNSGRE
-382 FRDWSWTANNAGG
+382 FRDWTWTAKNNTGG
-395 QGIVDLHRAIYRSSN
+395 QGVIDLHRAIYRSSN
-410 VYFYDLGHKLP
+410 IYFFHLGQWLP
-421 VDVLPRFAAQF
+421 VDAIPRFAERF
-432 GYGRVLSIDVADA
+432 GFGRVLSMDVADA
-445 VPGLLPDSEWKRG
+445 APGLLPDSEWKMG

-468 NLNLAIGQGDLLATP
+468 NLNLAVGQGDLLATP

-497 RVVRPRMLLDND
+497 RIVRPRMLLDNG
-509 ADLPEFEG
+509 ANLSEFEG
-517 GDEQSR
+517 GEEPSQ
-523 VIGLG
+523 VVGLG
-528 RKGSARRP
+528 
-536 EDADPPPEHAG
+536 EEG
-547 LRPED
+547 LGLGPDD
-552 WQRMVDA
+552 WQKMVEA

-564 HRGNKGYQQNGTAW
+564 HRGNQGYRQNGTAW
-578 SYIGQDIGYRMAGK
+578 AHIGQDIAYRMAGK

-603 GEEYDKEE
+603 GEDYDEEE
-611 LDEYSR
+611 LDEFSR

-626 PADDPRIAVCVLVEN
+626 PVDEPRIAVCVLVEN

-652 AREVLDHYL
+652 AREVIDHYL
-661 LPRLAASPST
+661 LPTLGAST
-671 STALATESDRFPGP
+671 ATALANESDRGV
-685 TRDGDDTASKPDS
+685 
-698 GEGLLPRSRALG
+698 G

>member
-1 MSRTFPGW
+1 MTRPFPGW
-9 HAAKGLFDQDRARHQ
+9 HAAKGIFDRDRARQQ
-24 AQLKDIDQERRD
+24 AQLKDVDQERRD
-36 FASRTLVVFLA
+36 FASRTLVVFFI
-47 VAVMCCVLT
+47 VALMCCALT

-102 VPVFSIFVIPEL
+102 VPVFSIFVTPEL
-114 TDDVDATLAEIAALV
+114 TDDLDATLSEIAALV

-140 TLASESLPHSP
+140 TLASESFPHSP
-151 IRVKPHISPEER
+151 VRVKPQITPEDR

-169 RHSLS
+169 RHRLG
-174 GVQVKPD
+174 GVQVRPD
-181 TVRHYPYGKVMAH
+181 TVRHYPYGEVMAH

-202 TAEDVRRLDR
+202 TAEDIRRLDR
-212 RRYRRTQFVGK
+212 RRYSRTQFVGK

-237 PGSRQVEVDAHG
+237 PGLRQVEVDAHG

-258 PPIPGRNLTLHLDAS
+258 PPIPGENLTLHLDAS
-273 LQVAASEALGERRG
+273 LQVAAAEALGERRG

-298 ILAMASEPGYDP
+298 ILAMASVPGYDP

-316 MDPTVYHGLANSPKK
+316 MDPAVYNELANSPRK

-361 TDWERKMP
+361 TDWERTMT

-375 LPNSSRV
+375 LPNSTRV
-382 FRDWSWTANNAGG
+382 FRDWSWTQDNSGG

-410 VYFYDLGHKLP
+410 VYFYDLGHRLP
-421 VDVLPRFAAQF
+421 VDALPRFAAQF
-432 GYGRVLSIDVADA
+432 GYGEVLSIDVADA

-468 NLNLAIGQGDLLATP
+468 NVNLAIGQGDLLATP

-497 RVVRPRMLLDND
+497 GVVRPRMLLDSE
-509 ADLPEFEG
+509 ADLPEFEDG
-517 GDEQSR
+517 AEQARAS
-523 VIGLG
+523 GPD
-528 RKGSARRP
+528 RK
-536 EDADPPPEHAG
+536 DAG

-552 WQRMVDA
+552 WQRMVEA

-564 HRGNKGYQQNGTAW
+564 HRGNQGYRENGTAW
-578 SYIGQDIGYRMAGK
+578 AYIGQDIAYRMAGK

-603 GEEYDKEE
+603 GEEYDEE
-611 LDEYSR
+611 ALDEYSR

-626 PADDPRIAVCVLVEN
+626 PVDDPRIAVCVLVEN

-646 SVAAPV
+646 SVAGPV

-661 LPRLAASPST
+661 LPGLAGAPST
-671 STALATESDRFPGP
+671 STALASGPGRALAGAPGP
-685 TRDGDDTASKPDS
+685 ND
-698 GEGLLPRSRALG
+698 
-710 S
+710 

>member
-9 HAAKGLFDQDRARHQ
+9 HAVKDIFDRDRARQQ
-24 AQLKDIDQERRD
+24 AQLKDVDQERRD
-36 FASRTLVVFLA
+36 FASRTLVVFFV

-114 TDDVDATLAEIAALV
+114 TDDVDATLLEIAALV

-140 TLASESLPHSP
+140 TLASESYPHSP

-181 TVRHYPYGKVMAH
+181 TVRHYPYGEVMAH

-212 RRYRRTQFVGK
+212 RRYSRTQFVGK

-273 LQVAASEALGERRG
+273 LQVAAAEALGERRG

-298 ILAMASEPGYDP
+298 ILAMASQPGYDP

-316 MDPTVYHGLANSPKK
+316 MDPMVYDALADSPNK
-331 PLFNRATNGRYA
+331 PLFNRAANGRYA
-343 PGSTFKPV
+343 PGSTFKPI
-351 VGLAALAAGV
+351 VGLAGLANRV
-361 TDWERKMP
+361 TDWERTIV
-369 DNGEYR
+369 DNNGVYR
-375 LPNSSRV
+375 LPNNRREY
-382 FRDWSWTANNAGG
+382 RDWTWTKNNPSG
-395 QGIVDLHRAIYRSSN
+395 QGVIDLHRAIYRSSN
-410 VYFYDLGHKLP
+410 IYFYDLGAKLP
-421 VDVLPRFAAQF
+421 VDSMPHFAAQF

-489 AAIIANRG
+489 VAIIANRG

-509 ADLPEFEG
+509 ANLPEFADSEKRS
-517 GDEQSR
+517 DVAALVAQETP
-523 VIGLG
+523 GLG
-528 RKGSARRP
+528 P
-536 EDADPPPEHAG
+536 D
-547 LRPED
+547 D
-552 WQRMVDA
+552 WERMVDA

-564 HRGNKGYQQNGTAW
+564 HRGNHGYRENGTAW
-578 SYIGQDIGYRMAGK
+578 AHIGQDIAYRMAGK
-592 SGTAQVVGIAQ
+592 SGTAQVLGIAQ
-603 GEEYDKEE
+603 GEEYEEEE

-626 PADDPRIAVCVLVEN
+626 PVDEPRIAVCVLVEN

-646 SVAAPV
+646 SVAGPV
-652 AREVLDHYL
+652 ARVVLDHYL
-661 LPRLAASPST
+661 LPRLAGVPST
-671 STALATESDRFPGP
+671 STALASESGRTLAGAALP
-685 TRDGDDTASKPDS
+685 DD
-698 GEGLLPRSRALG
+698 
-710 S
+710 

>member
-9 HAAKGLFDQDRARHQ
+9 HAAKGIFDRDRARQQ
-24 AQLKDIDQERRD
+24 AQLKDVDRERRD
-36 FASRTLVVFLA
+36 FASRTLAVFFI

-71 TISEDNRI
+71 TISEDNRV

-114 TDDVDATLAEIAALV
+114 TDDVDATLSEIAALV
-129 ELSDEEIDAFH
+129 DLSDEEIEAFH
-140 TLASESLPHSP
+140 TLASESFPHSP
-151 IRVKPHISPEER
+151 VRVKPQISLKER

-169 RHSLS
+169 RHRLS
-174 GVQVKPD
+174 GVQVRPD
-181 TVRHYPYGKVMAH
+181 TVRHYPYGEVVAH

-202 TAEDVRRLDR
+202 TAEDIRRLDR
-212 RRYRRTQFVGK
+212 RRYSRTQFVGK

-249 REQRELDRN
+249 REQRELARN
-258 PPIPGRNLTLHLDAS
+258 PPVPGRNLTLHLDAS
-273 LQVAASEALGERRG
+273 LQVAASEALGDRRG

-316 MDPTVYHGLANSPKK
+316 MDPTVYNELVNSPNK
-331 PLFNRATNGRYA
+331 PLFNRATDGRYA

-351 VGLAALAAGV
+351 VALAALAAGV
-361 TDWERKMP
+361 TDWERTIV
-369 DNGEYR
+369 DSDGTYR
-375 LPNSSRV
+375 LPNGSRQY
-382 FRDWSWTANNAGG
+382 RDWTWTKDGRGG
-395 QGIVDLHRAIYRSSN
+395 QGVIDLHRAIYRSSN
-410 VYFYDLGHKLP
+410 IYFFELGARLP
-421 VDVLPRFAAQF
+421 VDAMPRFAEQF
-432 GYGRVLSIDVADA
+432 GYGFVSSLDVAGA
-445 VPGLLPDSEWKRG
+445 SPGLLPDSEWKMG

-468 NLNLAIGQGDLLATP
+468 NLNLAVGQGDLLATP

-489 AAIIANRG
+489 AAVIANRG
-497 RVVRPRMLLDND
+497 RVVRPRMLLDSDESLAEFKD
-509 ADLPEFEG
+509 AE
-517 GDEQSR
+517 EQR
-523 VIGLG
+523 AV
-528 RKGSARRP
+528 
-536 EDADPPPEHAG
+536 AG
-547 LRPED
+547 PTPDD
-552 WQRMVDA
+552 WRRMVAA

-564 HRGNKGYQQNGTAW
+564 HRGNQGFQQNGTAW
-578 SYIGQDIGYRMAGK
+578 VHIGQDIAYRMAGK

-603 GEEYDKEE
+603 GEEYDEEE

-626 PADDPRIAVCVLVEN
+626 PVDDPRIAVCVLVEN

-646 SVAAPV
+646 SVAGPV
-652 AREVLDHYL
+652 AREVIDHYL
-661 LPRLAASPST
+661 LPGLAAPST
-671 STALATESDRFPGP
+671 ATALASESG
-685 TRDGDDTASKPDS
+685 T
-698 GEGLLPRSRALG
+698 ALG